1 MNLGKIINFWSKQKI
16 TVLSVGHE
24 DYHEHELESHDIR
37 STSGKISE
45 IFNAILF
52 DSIIHLARVALSW
65 FMVLL
70 KEMYLNS
77 LSQAQN
83 TLIARMLVEV
93 SCQKLKVSK
102 SPNV

>member
-1 MNLGKIINFWSKQKI
+1 MDLGKIINFWSKQKI
-16 TVLSVGHE
+16 SVLSVGHE
-24 DYHEHELESHDIR
+24 DYHEHELESYHIR
-37 STSGKISE
+37 STSANISE
-45 IFNAILF
+45 HFDTTFNI
-52 DSIIHLARVALSW
+52 SKSHLARVAFSW

-70 KEMYLNS
+70 KEMYLKS

-83 TLIARMLVEV
+83 TLMARMLVEV

>member
-1 MNLGKIINFWSKQKI
+1 MKTIMNMNWKA
-16 TVLSVGHE
+16 T
-24 DYHEHELESHDIR
+24 
-37 STSGKISE
+37 TSG
-45 IFNAILF
+45 A
-52 DSIIHLARVALSW
+52 HLARVALSW

-93 SCQKLKVSK
+93 SCQKLSVSK